1 MYRHSLLAAVAAAA
15 LLPVPTAAQHHQH
28 SAPTPIQD
36 HPAQQPT
43 TTERP
48 APASTSPTTMD
59 HATMDHAGMGQ
70 TSMDHGAM
78 NHGGMGHAAMGHGA
92 MNMQPFGPVAPAP
105 YSRAAEQALAVA
117 PPGAATIAMAGTMGT
132 TSGWYQVGSGTA
144 RLPAG
149 EGPMRGA
156 MFHAGNWM
164 LMGHGYAWPMVTDQ
178 GGPRGGSKAFV
189 QSMAM
194 LMANRPLG
202 DDAYLQTRA
211 MVSAEPLMGRRG
223 YPNLFATGETAL
235 GRPLI
240 DRQHPHDLFME
251 LSARLDYRVGD
262 GSAFLYGGP
271 VAEPA
276 LGPSAFMHRA
286 SARYTPLS
294 PITHHW
300 FDSTHITYGVVTAGI
315 AQPRWQLEASAFKGQ
330 EPNEERY
337 GIDRLALNSWSVRAT
352 WSPSPYLVAQASYG
366 YLKEPEAIHPGEDER
381 RTTASVQYAR
391 AGLAAT
397 IAYSAKDREGDRVL
411 PAWLSEVSWELD
423 PRNVVFGRVENV
435 VNDELFPDH
444 DDPLH
449 DRRFRVTKFEGGYA
463 YRVPIAGALGVALG
477 GSLAAYAKPDALD
490 AFYGGDPVSWTL
502 FAKFAVGL

>member
-1 MYRHSLLAAVAAAA
+1 MYRPTLLAAVAAAA
-15 LLPVPTAAQHHQH
+15 LLPVSAAAQHHQH
-28 SAPTPIQD
+28 SAPTS
-36 HPAQQPT
+36 
-43 TTERP
+43 P
-48 APASTSPTTMD
+48 APAQGQPTPSAMD
-59 HATMDHAGMGQ
+59 HAAMDPSPADHESMDHAAM
-70 TSMDHGAM
+70 SHGTAHM
-78 NHGGMGHAAMGHGA
+78 R
-92 MNMQPFGPVAPAP
+92 PFGPIAPPP
-105 YSRAAEQALAVA
+105 YLQAAKEALAVA
-117 PPGAATIAMAGTMGT
+117 PAGSASLSMATTMNTG
-132 TSGWYQVGSGTA
+132 SGWYQVGSGTA

-156 MFHAGNWM
+156 MFHAGDWM

-178 GGPRGGSKAFV
+178 GGPRGGRKAVV

-211 MVSAEPLMGRRG
+211 MMSLEPAMGRRG
-223 YPNLFATGETAL
+223 YPNLFATGETAF
-235 GRPLI
+235 GQPLI

-251 LSARLDYRVGD
+251 LSARLDYRLGD
-262 GSAFLYGGP
+262 GSVFLYGGP

-276 LGPSAFMHRA
+276 MGPSAFMHRA
-286 SARYTPLS
+286 SARYQPLS

-330 EPNEERY
+330 EPDEERW

-352 WSPSPYLVAQASYG
+352 WSPNPYVVAQASYG

-397 IAYSAKDREGDRVL
+397 LAYSAKDREGRRTL
-411 PAWLSEVSWELD
+411 PAWLGEVSWELT
-423 PRNVVFGRVENV
+423 PRHVVFGRVENV

-444 DDPLH
+444 DNPLH
-449 DRRFRVTKFEGGYA
+449 DVRFRVTKFEGGYA

-477 GSLAAYAKPDALD
+477 GSLAAHAKPDALD
-490 AFYGGDPVSWTL
+490 PFYGDAPVSLTL